1 MLSRAE
7 WGAAEP
13 KPGCVENRDL
23 HTVTTAVIH
32 YSDALAPEAVGPADQ
47 PDEHEAVQQVRAIQR
62 FHMADRG
69 WCDIAY
75 HRLIAPDGTV
85 FEGRALGQIGAHC
98 AGHNRESV
106 GYCLLTDGAVTD
118 AQKAALV
125 ELLHADR
132 APFGAP
138 YTKVG
143 PHRAFTA
150 TACPGDIIA
159 EWVDGGLAAPASPLP
174 GSGPP
179 PATCADLAPGP
190 PPAGRALL
198 TLGARGEE
206 VAELQRLLADRGYP
220 PDNSLRGDGSWDGMF
235 GDGTEA
241 AVAALQHDAGLVV
254 DGKAG
259 RQVYCALG
267 VT

>member
-1 MLSRAE
+1 
-7 WGAAEP
+7 
-13 KPGCVENRDL
+13 
-23 HTVTTAVIH
+23 
-32 YSDALAPEAVGPADQ
+32 
-47 PDEHEAVQQVRAIQR
+47 
-62 FHMADRG
+62 
-69 WCDIAY
+69 
-75 HRLIAPDGTV
+75 
-85 FEGRALGQIGAHC
+85 
-98 AGHNRESV
+98 
-106 GYCLLTDGAVTD
+106 
-118 AQKAALV
+118 
-125 ELLHADR
+125 
-132 APFGAP
+132 
-138 YTKVG
+138 
-143 PHRAFTA
+143 
-150 TACPGDIIA
+150 
-159 EWVDGGLAAPASPLP
+159 LP

-220 PDNSLRGDGSWDGMF
+220 PDNSLRGDGSWDGVF

-241 AVAALQHDAGLVV
+241 AVAALQHDAGLAV